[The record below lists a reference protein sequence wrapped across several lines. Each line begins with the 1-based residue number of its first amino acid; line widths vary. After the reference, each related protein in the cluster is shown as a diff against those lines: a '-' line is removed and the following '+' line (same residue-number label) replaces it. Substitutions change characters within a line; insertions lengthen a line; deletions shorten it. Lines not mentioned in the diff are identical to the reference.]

1 MAGNNQ
7 NITDVKS
14 NTFNQGLNKDAEPS
28 FVAEGMWTHAR
39 NAMNNSREGDTFTLS
54 NESSNQLCAVSGS
67 TLPGAKYIIG
77 AIYLYSDKWLIFTAA
92 HSGLNGIGNSIGS
105 EIGLFDENLCQYRI
119 IVQDTCLNFSKWNL
133 ITGASREKED
143 CTWAAYWAD
152 GNNPDRYINIGDPQ
166 TWPGADFIFT
176 GNNSYTNPAGTQIQ
190 WPGVAWVQDCPV
202 INGCTICVNADPYTL
217 DCDKLRLARLM
228 ETPCLHVSAGRTG
241 GNLMNGSYMATIAYA
256 IKGVKVTNWFALSN
270 VQPVFA
276 ENEPGGSLEITIE
289 ADTENFRE
297 FVLAVVS
304 YTNQQTMVKEMG
316 IYSSTTTKVY
326 IDIIDQT
333 LPDIPINDLPIQNPV
348 YEKSD
353 QIAEV
358 SNYLLRVGPT
368 SKFDF
373 NYQPFANL
381 IQANWVSVEYPA
393 DYYINGGYKPS
404 YLRDEVYSFFIRWIY
419 NTGDKSASYHIP
431 GRPPGDFTDICQGI
445 NGIPEDQLLSDNNS
459 IYTGERTFEI
469 FNTAP
474 ASSISYATS
483 TLDDGGKIISRGQMG
498 YWESTEMYPADR
510 PDIWNPSNYP
520 CATGITDPNS
530 PYNLCG
536 KGIRH
541 HKFPDNALDNTVH
554 HFRKDTTTNE
564 LFIRLLGVD
573 FSNIIYPKDN
583 NGIDI
588 PNIVGYEILR
598 GSREGNQ
605 SILAKGMINNMRP
618 YNIKGVVGGT
628 RKGLYPNHPFN
639 TIKPINPADT
649 DLNGQLNPG
658 NQINDPY
665 IINIDNEGDRDNLNI
680 SEMPSNIVTFH
691 SPDLNISRP
700 YLAVPELKIYGNIR
714 GISQQYF
721 IEPNGHPQNKLI
733 ANLAIWAMLTAGII
747 EILIQKLGKRT
758 INQPGASHTRK
769 FGPKINEIDGGA
781 SGPLSAN
788 IVIASGLATGTAS
801 ANLNFQSLSGG
812 DTDATPQEYTDVS
825 GDSDNTLDF
834 EDTPLDNFDT
844 QFNAYLN
851 GGAFDE
857 ALQSGSTTL
866 EEIYKDFNNNGGFYR
881 GGSYTSPSYANEVT
895 GEQMLEGSLFNT
907 FLGTY
912 YPNAA
917 KMLYAFSEGADF
929 ALNLIYTL
937 LPERQFALQMQAHGL
952 YDVFNKYV
960 CGANVDLRFRVRD
973 AFYLNNNVQDMKP
986 FNSGSNLQYRIN
998 NLKRQNTVVIRT
1010 QNGAGNDTGP
1020 YFITDPLSPTGYADN
1035 SLVTIGTARGNQLAT
1050 ATQYQAVTNSMFDDN
1065 IKTTPFNATIASHY
1079 AGLKYRLVNQYGQL
1093 QGIKQVPATKCE
1105 QKFDYATL
1113 PFIFPSP
1120 SPTCPLPIKR
1130 KILPTTEVIFGGD
1143 TYINRYT
1150 EKNSTFFFYDWLY
1163 TQPNGFE
1170 YNYFLRQMIPEPR
1183 FWMNSQKYE
1192 ASNLYPSTANFIN
1205 PLPGEGVLPNAYY
1218 RLDANKFNY
1227 TTDEVPG
1234 TLFGGSIPGLYPFI
1248 DGYKGIFGVKE
1259 SYFYLSTSAI
1269 RDFFVESE
1277 VLVDFRKAGDL
1288 QFEKFY
1294 DPYRFTDL
1302 TTLFDMNPEV
1312 ITMGNYYS
1320 YDYSLSI
1327 TKLFTQ
1333 YLSQGN
1339 LQTRY
1344 YNPNVAS
1351 LCYTHY
1357 TDRILYSLPTSDV
1370 ALRPLDS
1377 VFDGWFIFLA
1387 NNYREFKNQISGVKN
1402 YAKTGLFIT
1411 FKNASPFIFQGVDQL
1426 ETEAGTK
1433 ITIGDGGLFARD
1445 PQMVTVSDP
1454 SYEYGSSQNKFS
1466 VVSTPAGMYYVS
1478 QNQGKVFTYAGGL
1491 SEISQAGMKW
1501 WFADY
1506 LPFKLLEDF
1515 PDFPHTDNPVAGIG
1529 CQTTYDNVSS
1539 IVYISKKDYK
1549 LRPEYIGQIIYDA
1562 DRNQFK
1568 LGKVTVSLQDETFFE
1583 KASWTVSF
1591 DPKAKYWVSFHDWH
1605 PDLVLGTKNTFLT
1618 TKDGGIWRH
1627 NDTCNDFCNFYGINY
1642 PFEVEMPMINGQ
1654 TVGTLRSMEYILECY
1669 RKSQFNCLDQFHVLD
1684 YNFDKA
1690 VVFNTEQVSGVLNLN
1705 IFPKNNVALSLLY
1718 PQINLDSIDILFS
1731 KEENKYRFNQFWDIT
1746 RDRGEFPTGS
1756 NYPPTGPLVPG
1767 TTVLQGPYTDELM
1780 WITEPNGYIK
1790 SLNQDNLNY
1799 NKEQLQRK
1807 KFRHYI
1813 NFLNLS
1819 KDVSGDVNM
1828 ILKIVNNKTT
1838 YSPR

>member
-28 FVAEGMWTHAR
+28 FVSEGMWTHAR
-39 NAMNNSREGDTFTLS
+39 NAMNNSREGDAFTLS
-54 NESSNQLCAVSGS
+54 NESSNQLCVVAGA
-67 TLPGAKYIIG
+67 TLPGSKYVIG

-92 HSGLNGIGNSIGS
+92 HSGTNGIGGSVGS

-166 TWPGADFIFT
+166 TWPSNDFQWI
-176 GNNSYTNPAGTQIQ
+176 GNNTYANPAGAQMQ
-190 WPGVAWVQDCPV
+190 WPGVSWVQDCEV
-202 INGCTICVNADPYTL
+202 IN
-217 DCDKLRLARLM
+217 DCNFCSDTPVLNCNKLRLARLVN
-228 ETPCLHVSAGRTG
+228 TPCVKVSGGRTG
-241 GNLMNGSYMATIAYA
+241 GNLMNGSYLATIAYT
-256 IKGVKVTNWFALSN
+256 IKGERVTNWFSLSN
-270 VQPVFA
+270 VQPIFV
-276 ENEPGGSLEITIE
+276 ENEPGGSLEIDIS
-289 ADTENFRE
+289 ADTEHFTE
-297 FVLAVVS
+297 FVLCVIS
-304 YTNQQTMVKEMG
+304 YTNQQTQAKEFG
-316 IYSSTTTKVY
+316 VYSSDTTKVY
-326 IDIIDQT
+326 IDIIDNSLT
-333 LPDIPINDLPIQNPV
+333 AVDIKEIPIQNV
-348 YEKSD
+348 VFEKSD
-353 QIAEV
+353 QISEV

-373 NYQPFANL
+373 NYQPLANL
-381 IQANWVSVEYPA
+381 IQTNWVSVEYPA

-404 YLRDEVYSFFIRWIY
+404 YMRDEVYSFFIRWVY
-419 NTGDKSASYHIP
+419 NTGDKSSSYHIP
-431 GRPPGDFTDICQGI
+431 GRPPGTFTDICQGI
-445 NGIPEDQLLSDNNS
+445 NGVSEIQPLSDNNS
-459 IYTGERTFEI
+459 IYTDERTFEI

-474 ASSISYATS
+474 ASAISYVTE
-483 TLDDGGKIISRGQMG
+483 TLDDGGRVLARGPMG
-498 YWESTEMYPADR
+498 YWESTETYPSDK
-510 PDIWNPSNYP
+510 PDIWNPSQHP
-520 CATGITDPNS
+520 CSTGILDPLS

-536 KGIRH
+536 QYIRH
-541 HKFPDNALDNTVH
+541 HKFPDNALDSTVH
-554 HFRKDTTTNE
+554 HFTKDTTTNE

-583 NGIDI
+583 DGIDI

-605 SILAKGMINNMRP
+605 TILAKGMINNMRP
-618 YNIKGVVGGT
+618 YNIPGVAGGT

-639 TIKPINPADT
+639 TIKPVNPANSQLD
-649 DLNGQLNPG
+649 GILNPG

-665 IINIDNEGDRDNLNI
+665 IINIDNEGERDNLTI
-680 SEMPSNIVTFH
+680 GEMPSNVITFH

-700 YLAVPELKIYGNIR
+700 YLSVPELKIYGNIR
-714 GISQQYF
+714 GVSQQYF
-721 IEPNGHPQNKLI
+721 TEPNGHPQNKLV
-733 ANLAIWAMLTAGII
+733 ANLAIWAMLTAGVIEAII
-747 EILIQKLGKRT
+747 NKLGKRT
-758 INQPGASHTRK
+758 INQPGAGYTRK

-812 DTDATPQEYTDVS
+812 DTDATPQEY
-825 GDSDNTLDF
+825 SDDQSDF
-834 EDTPLDNFDT
+834 EADAGITGTDGFDN
-844 QFNAYLN
+844 QFNDYLN
-851 GGAFDE
+851 SGFFDE
-857 ALQSGSTTL
+857 ALQSGSITL
-866 EEIYKDFNNNGGFYR
+866 EEIYKDFNNNGGLTK
-881 GGSYTSPSYANEVT
+881 GGSYTAPSYTNEVSKA
-895 GEQMLEGSLFNT
+895 QLLAGSPFND
-907 FLGTY
+907 FISTY
-912 YPNAA
+912 FPDAA
-917 KMLYAFSEGADF
+917 KLLYAFSEGADF

-937 LPERQFALQMQAHGL
+937 LPYRQFALQMQAHGL
-952 YDVFNKYV
+952 YDIFNKYV
-960 CGANVDLRFRVRD
+960 CGANVDLRFRVMD

-986 FNSGSNLQYRIN
+986 YNSGGNVQYRIN

-1010 QNGAGNDTGP
+1010 QDGSGNDVGP
-1020 YFITDPLSPTGYADN
+1020 YFITDPLTTSGYADT
-1035 SLVTIGTARGNQLAT
+1035 SLVTIGTARGNQLAP
-1050 ATQYQAVTNSMFDDN
+1050 ASQYQAVTNDLFNDDQ
-1065 IKTTPFNATIASHY
+1065 KTTPFNASIASHY
-1079 AGLKYRLVNQYGQL
+1079 AALKYRIVNQYGQL
-1093 QGIKQVPATKCE
+1093 QNIKQVPITPCE
-1105 QKFDYATL
+1105 QTFDYDDI

-1120 SPTCPLPIKR
+1120 SPSCPLPIKR
-1130 KILPTTEVIFGGD
+1130 KILPRTPVLFGGD

-1150 EKNSTFFFYDWLY
+1150 EKNTMLFFNNWLY
-1163 TQPNGFE
+1163 TQPDGYE
-1170 YNYFLRQMIPEPR
+1170 YNYFLRQMVPEPR

-1192 ASNLYPSTANFIN
+1192 ASNLYPSTAWVN

-1218 RLDANKFNY
+1218 RLDGEKFNY
-1227 TTDEVPG
+1227 TTDEIPG
-1234 TLFGGSIPGLYPFI
+1234 NLFGGSIPGVYPFI

-1259 SYFYLSTSAI
+1259 SYFYLATSAI

-1302 TTLFDMNPEV
+1302 TTLFDMNPDV
-1312 ITMGNYYS
+1312 IAAGNYYS

-1333 YLSQGN
+1333 YFSQGN

-1344 YNPNVAS
+1344 YDPRVAS

-1357 TDRILYSLPTSDV
+1357 TDRILYSLPTSD
-1370 ALRPLDS
+1370 AAQRPLDS
-1377 VFDGWFIFLA
+1377 VFDGWFIYLA

-1402 YAKTGLFIT
+1402 YAKSGLFIT

-1426 ETEAGTK
+1426 ETEAGVK
-1433 ITIGDGGLFARD
+1433 ITVGDGTLFARD
-1445 PQMVTVSDP
+1445 PQMVTVSD
-1454 SYEYGSSQNKFS
+1454 SNYEYGSSQNRFS
-1466 VVSTPAGMYYVS
+1466 VISTPAGMYYIS
-1478 QNQGKVFTYAGGL
+1478 QNQGKIFTYSGGL
-1491 SEISQAGMKW
+1491 SELSQAGMKW

-1515 PDFPHTDNPVAGIG
+1515 PDYPHTDNPVAGIG

-1539 IVYISKKDYK
+1539 IVYFSKKDYK
-1549 LRPEYIGQIIYDA
+1549 LREEYKGIIVYDA
-1562 DRNQFK
+1562 NVNQFK

-1583 KASWTVSF
+1583 RASWTVSF
-1591 DPKAKYWVSFHDWH
+1591 DPKSKYWVSFHDWH
-1605 PDLVLGTKNTFLT
+1605 PDLVMGTKNTFLT

-1642 PFEVEMPMINGQ
+1642 PFEIEMPLINGQ

-1669 RKSQFNCLDQFHVLD
+1669 RKSQFNCIDQFHVLD
-1684 YNFDKA
+1684 HNFDKA

-1746 RDRGEFPTGS
+1746 RDRGEFPVGS

-1767 TTVLQGPYTDELM
+1767 TTVLQGPYEDQLM

-1790 SLNQDNLNY
+1790 SLNQANLNY

-1828 ILKIVNNKTT
+1828 ILKIVNNKIT